1 MQIENGKLQID
12 GTAPRPAWWWFP
24 YLTGWGV
31 FLAVE
36 CQSTANPFDRHAP
49 VGWLL
54 TADVDELVYLAF
66 LLTAP
71 VAWWLRG
78 NWLSPGHWPFEKFQR
93 RIVVLASPIDQ
104 GRGER
109 EPLDNRSLADRA
121 RPALLSALVG
131 MVSLAASLAVGA
143 RFDKLPPAYHDE
155 YSYLFQARTF
165 LAGRVSFP
173 SHVAARLFDQ
183 MHVLNEGEFAS
194 RYFPGA
200 GLWMAP
206 FEAAGHPYWGHWL
219 AGAICAVLMFWIARE
234 LAGDAAGSIA
244 GLLTALSP
252 GMALFSN
259 LLLAHHPTLV
269 GLGVFVLGFL
279 RMVRSASWGWGLV
292 SGTGLAFAMICRPM
306 TAAGIALP
314 FGIWFLYWCLSSLQ
328 VRRRAGG
335 TNSLRI
341 GARPPVGRNVLSCA
355 VALTLPLVLTLAS
368 LFPYNE
374 AITGNGWLT
383 PYSQYTSLHTPSH
396 AYGFHNVERGQQH
409 QGPRVIENYDKW
421 AENLT
426 AALAVANAGTRWEA
440 SWKWTLGILP
450 LTLGLCGGLVLW
462 RRLPTGT
469 WLVLAAILSLH
480 AVHIPYWF
488 VGMED
493 HHYVFE
499 AGPLWTVWVAVVTVE
514 AARVWN
520 ATGQR
525 AMCAWWTS
533 LLAAGVVMNWTVSS
547 GQRTAPKW
555 SAPLNQGIE
564 RVAFARTKHGRFA
577 EIVARRAVPVPAL
590 VLVEADPAD
599 RHIDY
604 VANPP
609 DLQGPVLI
617 GHYLP
622 DLVPV
627 AEVRR
632 LFPDRKLFLYRVRQ
646 DDWRG
651 LD

>member
-1 MQIENGKLQID
+1 LQID
-12 GTAPRPAWWWFP
+12 GLATQPAWWWFP
-24 YLTGWGV
+24 YLMGWGV

-36 CQSTANPFDRHAP
+36 CQSTANQFDPRSP
-49 VGWLL
+49 VDWLL
-54 TADVDELVYLAF
+54 KADGDALVYLAS
-66 LLTAP
+66 LVTAP
-71 VAWWLRG
+71 VAWWIRG
-78 NWLSPGHWPFEKFQR
+78 NWLSPGPGPFQQFTR
-93 RIVVLASPIDQ
+93 RIAASFSPLER
-104 GRGER
+104 GRGEQC
-109 EPLDNRSLADRA
+109 PLDKRSLATARL
-121 RPALLSALVG
+121 RPAWLSLVVG
-131 MVSLAASLAVGA
+131 FVSLAASAAVGVH
-143 RFDKLPPAYHDE
+143 FDDLPPAYHDE

-165 LAGRVSFP
+165 LAGRVSYP

-200 GLWMAP
+200 AMWMAP
-206 FEAAGHPYWGHWL
+206 FVAAGHPYWGHWL

-234 LAGDAAGSIA
+234 LAGDAGGLIA

-279 RMVRSASWGWGLV
+279 RMVRSENWGWALV

-306 TAAGIALP
+306 TAAGVALP
-314 FGIWFLYWCLSSLQ
+314 FGVWFLVWT
-328 VRRRAGG
+328 VRSMQFFRRAEGG
-335 TNSLRI
+335 HRFDENWS
-341 GARPPVGRNVLSCA
+341 PPVGRDVISCA
-355 VALTLPLVLTLAS
+355 VALALPLALTLAS
-368 LFPYNE
+368 LFLYDK

-396 AYGFHNVERGQQH
+396 VYGFNNVKRGRQH

-426 AALAVANAGTRWEA
+426 PALAVSNAGTRWTA
-440 SWKWTLGILP
+440 SWKWTLGLLP
-450 LTLGLCGGLVLW
+450 QTLALCGGLVLW
-462 RRLPTGT
+462 RRLPTGA
-469 WLVLAAILSLH
+469 WLILAAILSLH

-499 AGPLWTVWVAVVTVE
+499 AGPLGAVWLAVVTIE

-520 ATGQR
+520 ASGHR
-525 AMCAWWTS
+525 AMCVWWAS
-533 LLAAGVVMNWTVSS
+533 VLAAAVVMNWTASS
-547 GQRTAPKW
+547 GQQTAPKW

-564 RVAFARTKHGRFA
+564 SVAFARRKHGRFA
-577 EIVARRAVPVPAL
+577 ELVARRALPGPAL

-609 DLQGPVLI
+609 DLQAPVLI

-622 DLVPV
+622 DLVSV
-627 AEVRR
+627 AEVKR
-632 LFPDRKLFLYRVRQ
+632 LFPDRKLFFYRVRQ
-646 DDWRG
+646 DDWRS